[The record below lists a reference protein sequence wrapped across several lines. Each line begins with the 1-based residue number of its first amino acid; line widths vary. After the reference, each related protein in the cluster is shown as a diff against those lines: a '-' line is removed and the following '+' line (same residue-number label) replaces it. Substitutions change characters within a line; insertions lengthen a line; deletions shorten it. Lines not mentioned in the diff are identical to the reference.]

1 MTMRKSSIT
10 YDFYYAD
17 YLGGREGLIPRSEFD
32 GWARCAEDR
41 ILPYITGE
49 GHDDEVNRALCEAAE
64 YLCTAAKHRGI
75 NSETIDGYRVDY
87 AGGVHDTAEVL
98 RIAAERLSPLG
109 LLYMGVE

>member
-1 MTMRKSSIT
+1 MTMRKSSVT

-41 ILPYITGE
+41 ILPYVTGE
-49 GHDDEVNRALCEAAE
+49 GHDDEVNRALCS
-64 YLCTAAKHRGI
+64 AAKHRGI

>member
-1 MTMRKSSIT
+1 MRKSSIT

-64 YLCTAAKHRGI
+64 YLCSAAKHRGI

-98 RIAAERLSPLG
+98 RIAAA
-109 LLYMGVE
+109 